1 MADTSDAGRRGLR
14 LASLAGLVVGLV
26 ATALV
31 VRTLLDERDEI
42 EAALDH
48 ASWGWLAL
56 AVALAGAGMTAI
68 AVPWRRVLREL
79 GEDLP
84 LGDVV
89 ARYYVG
95 EVGKYVPGGVWPV
108 VGRAEL
114 ARRAGVR
121 RAVAYSSVA
130 LSLATLYLGAL
141 LVAGA
146 GLPTLLGA
154 GDEPRALA
162 VLVLLPLGIAALHPA
177 VLTRGRRLVERLA
190 RRDLDVPIP
199 AWGTTVGLVARYVP
213 AWLAIGVAT
222 WAVARS
228 IDPGADL
235 ANVATA
241 AVLSWAVGFVLVP
254 VPGGV
259 GVREATFVAAA
270 SSLEPGLAAAAAVAA
285 RAIFVLVDGTGA
297 VVGALALNRRRR
309 SAEASVSEG

>member
-1 MADTSDAGRRGLR
+1 VAETSDAGRRGVR
-14 LASLAGLVVGLV
+14 LASVAGVVIGLLASV
-26 ATALV
+26 LV
-31 VRTLLDERDEI
+31 VRTLLDEHDAI
-42 EAALDH
+42 EDALDS
-48 ASWGWLAL
+48 ASWGWLGL
-56 AVALAGAGMTAI
+56 AIVLAYVGMTAI
-68 AVPWRRVLREL
+68 AVPWRRVLRVL

-84 LGDVV
+84 TGQVV
-89 ARYYVG
+89 ARYYLG
-95 EVGKYVPGGVWPV
+95 EIGKYLPGGVWPV

-146 GLPTLLGA
+146 GLPALLG
-154 GDEPRALA
+154 GDDEPRALA

-177 VLTRGRRLVERLA
+177 VLSRARGFVERLA
-190 RRDLDVPIP
+190 RRDIDVPIP
-199 AWGTTVGLVARYVP
+199 SWGTTVGLVARYVP
-213 AWLAIGVAT
+213 AWLAIGGAT

-228 IDPGADL
+228 LDPGADV
-235 ANVATA
+235 ANVAAA

-270 SSLEPGLAAAAAVAA
+270 ASLEPGLAAATAVAA
-285 RAIFVLVDGTGA
+285 RAIFVLVDGSGA
-297 VVGALALNRRRR
+297 AIAAAVLARRGR
-309 SAEASVSEG
+309 EGDPPVSRG